1 MEAFNEEFYKGIKQA
16 FKEAFL
22 EAMFEYEQYKK
33 AKRSKRD
40 PDLISTNQAYKLY
53 GEARVDELIERGLIV
68 RQGSGRA
75 KNSAKYMSRKRLE
88 ELKNTYL

>member
-1 MEAFNEEFYKGIKQA
+1 MNITLEQIRQA
-16 FKEAFL
+16 TKEGYL
-22 EAMFEYEQYKK
+22 EALYEYEQYEK
-33 AKRSKRD
+33 AKRSKRYL
-40 PDLISTNQAYKLY
+40 DLVSTNQAYKLY

-75 KNSAKYMSRKRLE
+75 KNSAKYMSKKRLE

>member
-1 MEAFNEEFYKGIKQA
+1 MELTIESI
-16 FKEAFL
+16 KEATKQGYL
-22 EAMFEYEQYKK
+22 EAMLEYEQYKK

-75 KNSAKYMSRKRLE
+75 KNSAKYMSKKRLE